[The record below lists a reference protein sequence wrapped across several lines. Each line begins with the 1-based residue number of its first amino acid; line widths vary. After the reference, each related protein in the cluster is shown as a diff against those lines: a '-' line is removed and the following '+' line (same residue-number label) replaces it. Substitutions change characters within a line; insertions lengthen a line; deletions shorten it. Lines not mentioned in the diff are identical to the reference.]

1 VAEHH
6 AAALGHAVNFA
17 LLNLEALFL
26 ADQRQRFRDQ
36 EDALAADADHHDVVR
51 CDVSALGVARVLRR
65 GRINESFVH
74 DATG

>member
-1 VAEHH
+1 M
-6 AAALGHAVNFA
+6 NFA

-36 EDALAADADHHDVVR
+36 EDALAADADHHDVLR
-51 CDVSALGVARVLRR
+51 RGASGFDEARVLRR
-65 GRINESFVH
+65 GRLNESFVH